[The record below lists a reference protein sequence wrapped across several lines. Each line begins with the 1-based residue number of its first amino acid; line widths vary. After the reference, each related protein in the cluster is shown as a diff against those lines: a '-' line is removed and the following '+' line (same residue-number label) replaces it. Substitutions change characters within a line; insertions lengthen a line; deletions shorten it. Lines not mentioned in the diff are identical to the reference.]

1 MAETNDTIE
10 EFIVEALCETL
21 KCDEFDIESGQ
32 DSYYFDTGGGN
43 GSLSVTN
50 QRLEQLKNELNGLT
64 LNITYMDDYPLSY
77 TVLENGKV
85 SAKGVAFELLEFL
98 TEKLNFSYTLVKP
111 EKNIMGSS
119 DQYNGSILELLDTEV
134 IIEQNAHDSREQI
147 CKFILNILTN
157 FHLES

>member
-1 MAETNDTIE
+1 M
-10 EFIVEALCETL
+10 EALCESL
-21 KCDEFDIESGQ
+21 KCDEFENYTGPG

-50 QRLEQLKNELNGLT
+50 QRLDQLKRELNGLT

-77 TVLENGKV
+77 TVTENGTM
-85 SAKGVAFELLEFL
+85 SARGVAFELLEFL

-134 IIEQNAHDSREQI
+134 GGNLVVLDLKI
-147 CKFILNILTN
+147 KTL
-157 FHLES
+157 